1 MDKLKFYFIV
11 CVSSLLLFSCG
22 EDDVDNV
29 TMADYTFVITNGTSA
44 KLDIVYE
51 HLSKSENGPN
61 TETFTLYPSDSIA
74 RLGETHGIAGK
85 FVPFMSARLFLVFD
99 DTLTYLCEPNTEL
112 RCMVDRPECYKREEK
127 APDVYVCRYVITE
140 EDYEYAKAH
149 PYMGE

>member
-29 TMADYTFVITNGTSA
+29 SMADYTFVITNGTSA

-51 HLSKSENGPN
+51 HLSKNENGPN

-74 RLGETHGIAGK
+74 RLGETHGIAGN
-85 FVPFMSARLFLVFD
+85 FVPFMSERLFLVFD

-112 RCMVDRPECYKREEK
+112 RCMVDCPECYKREEK